1 MTDML
6 KLRLFALTGCALIVS
21 FQAVQPRKQ
30 WVSVGWNSVYCAV
43 NLFHIGLLLSER
55 PRSLEEDE
63 RQLQKVL
70 GDHVLH
76 TQILSLSEA
85 GQWQHFLPG
94 TALIEEGHREDDA
107 QVCIIVRGCCG
118 LRIRGFKVGHLTPGA
133 AVGAEL
139 PALRLLSRQEASETG
154 SSGSSVARATV
165 EVDSQSEVL
174 CLCLPWS
181 WLKSERPLLE
191 ALQKGFATS
200 LAAQVA
206 AGDAAARLLE
216 YAAVLEMACY
226 SQFEANVEARH
237 AQFGRFPR
245 RIWPLASRGPS
256 IPALTG
262 PLLEEALEQFR
273 QRLGISE
280 EEHRMVVK
288 TLPQECHG
296 SNLLTVFP
304 SQSH

>member
-76 TQILSLSEA
+76 TQILSLSE
-85 GQWQHFLPG
+85 
-94 TALIEEGHREDDA
+94 
-107 QVCIIVRGCCG
+107 VCIIVRGCCG
-118 LRIRGFKVGHLTPGA
+118 LRILGFKVGHLTPGA

>member
-1 MTDML
+1 
-6 KLRLFALTGCALIVS
+6 
-21 FQAVQPRKQ
+21 
-30 WVSVGWNSVYCAV
+30 
-43 NLFHIGLLLSER
+43 
-55 PRSLEEDE
+55 
-63 RQLQKVL
+63 
-70 GDHVLH
+70 
-76 TQILSLSEA
+76 
-85 GQWQHFLPG
+85 
-94 TALIEEGHREDDA
+94 
-107 QVCIIVRGCCG
+107 
-118 LRIRGFKVGHLTPGA
+118 
-133 AVGAEL
+133 
-139 PALRLLSRQEASETG
+139 RQEASETG

-226 SQFEANVEARH
+226 SQFEANVEA
-237 AQFGRFPR
+237 
-245 RIWPLASRGPS
+245 
-256 IPALTG
+256 
-262 PLLEEALEQFR
+262 LEQFR